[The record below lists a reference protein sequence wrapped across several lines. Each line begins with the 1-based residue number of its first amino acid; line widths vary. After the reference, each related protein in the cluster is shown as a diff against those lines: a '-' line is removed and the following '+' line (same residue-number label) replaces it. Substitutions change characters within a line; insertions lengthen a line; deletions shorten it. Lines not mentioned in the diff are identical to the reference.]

1 MDSIRAQLREW
12 GACYAHIVL
21 ADLDGTLRQRR
32 VAVAALDAAFA
43 PEGTFCNVLHHWDI
57 ADSVFDSEP
66 TLGEPIVPDAAAIR
80 PYPFEPHAAWMFADY
95 AGPSRATSPRAV
107 LAAQVERAR
116 TLGFEVRAAFE
127 FEWLVYQESAHSI
140 REKHFTALTP
150 WAPDNRCWDGMSAAI
165 NADVVAELQDILD
178 RAEIPVLSLGM
189 ELGPG
194 CLEATLPP
202 RAPMRAADDAAL
214 FKLVSKAFFRRQGLS
229 ACFMAQPDLNAPGLS
244 GHIHLSLWDGER
256 NLFRSAGPEP
266 NSMAG
271 RFSAGVLNLLPE
283 LLPMP
288 LHNVNSY
295 RRLSPGNWAPRTP
308 TWSVQNYST
317 GIRAV
322 VGDHDSA
329 RLEFRIPGADVN
341 PYLGLAMFLAA
352 GLSGIERNEAVP
364 PLVSGDGRTA
374 PPAGTPELPH
384 DLLSA
389 ARAMASS
396 AAAPRLFGEAFVERF
411 TASRIHE
418 FNALRRAVSVA
429 EKTRYFEAV

>member
-1 MDSIRAQLREW
+1 MDSIRAKLKEW
-12 GACYAHIVL
+12 GARHAHVVL

-32 VAVAALDAAFA
+32 VSVAALEAAFA

-66 TLGEPIVPDAAAIR
+66 IVGEPIEPDPAAIR

-95 AGPSRATSPRAV
+95 AGPSRVTSPRAV

-116 TLGFEVRAAFE
+116 TLGFDVRAAFE
-127 FEWLVYQESAHSI
+127 FEWLVYREDAHSI
-140 REKHFTALTP
+140 REKHFTALAP
-150 WAPDNRCWDGMSAAI
+150 WAPDNRCWDGLSAAI
-165 NADVVAELQDILD
+165 NADIVAELQGVLD
-178 RAEIPVLSLGM
+178 QAEIPVLSLGM

-194 CLEATLPP
+194 CVEATLTP

-214 FKLVSKAFFRRQGLS
+214 FKLVAKAFFRRQGLS

-244 GHIHLSLWDGER
+244 GHIHLSLWDGDR
-256 NLFRSAGPEP
+256 NLFRAGHPKP
-266 NSMAG
+266 NSLAG
-271 RFSAGVLNLLPE
+271 CFSAGVLGLLPE

-288 LHNVNSY
+288 LHTVNSY

-317 GIRAV
+317 GIRAIT
-322 VGDHDSA
+322 GDHDSA

-352 GLSGIERNEAVP
+352 GLSGIERNEAAP
-364 PLVSGDGRTA
+364 PLVTGDGRAA

-389 ARAMASS
+389 ATAMASS
-396 AAAPRLFGEAFVERF
+396 AAARDLFGEAFVERF
-411 TASRIHE
+411 TASRVHE
-418 FNALRRAVSVA
+418 FDTLRRAVSVA

>member
-1 MDSIRAQLREW
+1 MDSIRARLSER
-12 GACYAHIVL
+12 GARYAHVAL
-21 ADLDGTLRQRR
+21 ADMDGTLRQRR
-32 VAVAALDAAFA
+32 VALAALDTAFA
-43 PEGTFCNVLHHWDI
+43 PQGTFCNVLHHWDI

-66 TLGEPIVPDAAAIR
+66 SVGEPIEPDLAAVR
-80 PYPFEPHAAWMFADY
+80 PYPFEADAAWIIADY
-95 AGPSRATSPRAV
+95 AGPSRETSPRAV
-107 LAAQVERAR
+107 LLAQIERAR

-127 FEWLVYQESAHSI
+127 FEWLVYEENAHSV
-140 REKHFTALTP
+140 RQKHFTALTP
-150 WAPDNRCWDGMSAAI
+150 WAPDNRCWDGLSAAI
-165 NADVVAELQDILD
+165 NADVVAALQGVLD
-178 RAEIPVLSLGM
+178 QAEIPVLSLGM

-194 CLEATLPP
+194 CLEATLQP
-202 RAPMRAADDAAL
+202 RAPMRAADDAAF
-214 FKLVSKAFFRRQGLS
+214 FKLVAKAFFRRRGLS
-229 ACFMAQPDLNAPGLS
+229 ACFMAQPDLDAPGLS

-256 NLFRSAGPEP
+256 NLFRSANPRP
-266 NSMAG
+266 NALAE
-271 RFSAGVLNLLPE
+271 RFSAGVLHLLPE

-288 LHNVNSY
+288 LHTGNAY
-295 RRLSPGNWAPRTP
+295 RRLSPGNWAPRTA

-322 VGDHDSA
+322 TGDHESA

-341 PYLGLAMFLAA
+341 PYLGLAMFLGA
-352 GLSGIERNEAVP
+352 GLWGIEQDLAGP
-364 PLVSGDGRTA
+364 PLVSGDGRAA

-396 AAAPRLFGEAFVERF
+396 PTARDLFGKAFVERF

-429 EKTRYFEAV
+429 EKARYFEAV